1 MTPTSDKLY
10 LRFSDVFGY
19 YGKTTVTIKNLDMHK
34 TLGKHTFDF
43 AQLHDNQKNNCCNSQ
58 MNFNSIGKGG
68 DRLEVT
74 VVDPT
79 SNGGSVTDASS
90 LTYDPSRNSYDMS
103 LSLDEFGCADCD

>member
-1 MTPTSDKLY
+1 
-10 LRFSDVFGY
+10 
-19 YGKTTVTIKNLDMHK
+19 
-34 TLGKHTFDF
+34 
-43 AQLHDNQKNNCCNSQ
+43 

-103 LSLDEFGCADCD
+103 LSLDEFGSADCD